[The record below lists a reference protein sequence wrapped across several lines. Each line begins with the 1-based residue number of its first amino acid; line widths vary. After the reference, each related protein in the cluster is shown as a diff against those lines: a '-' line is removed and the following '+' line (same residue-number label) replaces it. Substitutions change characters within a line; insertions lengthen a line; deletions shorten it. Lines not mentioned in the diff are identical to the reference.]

1 MPSVNPITRP
11 AAVAGSFYPAQTD
24 RLRSSVQ
31 ALLKDAQAR
40 IKSKNFSD
48 NPKALIVP
56 HAGYIYSGNIAA
68 SAYASLPAP
77 EKIRRVLLLGPAH
90 RMSFR
95 GVASPDCD
103 RFETPLGEIPLDTRA
118 LYQLKQKLLIADDK
132 KAHHSEHS
140 LEVQLPYLQ
149 ETLGKFELV
158 PLLIGNSPPQLIAQI
173 IDDLVDEYL
182 QEGLSLDNFLTIV
195 SSDLSHFHEY
205 HTANTKDR
213 STSEAI
219 CRHSSSLNGDEAC
232 GCRAINGLMMSDFAS
247 RLSVQCIERG
257 NSGDTCG
264 NKDRVVGY
272 GAFALTNQASSDT
285 TIQLDENPTVEIL
298 TQKAT
303 PKKQDTSTHKQ
314 EPTKPETGL
323 SYQPIKLKSSEKRFL
338 LNLARSAIEHHLNP
352 GIKLL
357 SGSIPEI
364 VNNNWSCFV
373 TLKKQGELRGCM
385 GALQAYQPL
394 YFDVIEHAQSAAFRD
409 YRYQPVIKDELTFI
423 DIEISVLSSE
433 HPIDF
438 SSEKDFLKQ
447 MIPGQD
453 GITIESG
460 PHRATFLPAV
470 WDQLKTADEF
480 LLHLKQKA
488 GLSVGAWPDDIKAW
502 RYSTAQFSEKD
513 FT

>member
-11 AAVAGSFYPAQTD
+11 AAVAGSFYPAQAD

-31 ALLKDAQAR
+31 ALLMDAQGR
-40 IKSKNFSD
+40 INKENFSD
-48 NPKALIVP
+48 NPQALIVP

-68 SAYASLPAP
+68 SAYVSLPAP

-90 RMSFR
+90 RVSFH

-103 RFETPLGEIPLDTRA
+103 RFETPLGEIQLDTRA
-118 LYQLKQKLLIADDK
+118 LYQLKQQLLIKDDK

-158 PLLIGNSPPQLIAQI
+158 PLLVGNVPPQHIAQI

-205 HTANTKDR
+205 QTANIKDK

-219 CRHSSSLNGDEAC
+219 CQRSSSLSGDEAC
-232 GCRAINGLMMSDFAS
+232 GCRAINGLMMSNFAAQ
-247 RLSVQCIERG
+247 LAVQCIERG

-272 GAFALTNQASSDT
+272 GAFALTSKTRSDSTSLTNRTTAAKRHLSETSPKQQAPSV
-285 TIQLDENPTVEIL
+285 LKP
-298 TQKAT
+298 
-303 PKKQDTSTHKQ
+303 
-314 EPTKPETGL
+314 EPTDRETDR
-323 SYQPIKLKSSEKRFL
+323 SYQPIKLNASEKRFL

-352 GIKLL
+352 DMKLL

-373 TLKKQGELRGCM
+373 TLQKHGELRGCM

-409 YRYQPVIKDELTFI
+409 YRYQPVTEDELKFI

-433 HPIDF
+433 YPIEF
-438 SSEKDFLKQ
+438 SSERDFLQQ
-447 MIPGQD
+447 MTPGQD

-460 PHRATFLPAV
+460 HHRATFLPTV

-488 GLSVGAWPDDIKAW
+488 GLTVGAWPDDIKAW

-513 FT
+513 FN